1 MINKILFA
9 LAIGILAAALFFS
22 CRKNSECRTCR
33 AINKSPIANAGKD
46 TIIVL
51 PPDSVL
57 LNGSSSKDPDGT
69 IKEYLWSRISGPVSF
84 SIVDS
89 DSPKTVVTK
98 LTKGVYRFELKVT
111 DDEGLSAMDTV
122 MITVDSST
130 VQHHHPIADAGRDQ
144 AITADVNLL
153 FDYGATATLDGNNSV
168 DPDNDISSYHWTMIS
183 TNGPSAIANA
193 DAVKT
198 SVNFSDFGVYIF
210 ELEVTD
216 KSALSSRDTITISI
230 NRDTTNRLPTAFAG
244 PDQTIYL
251 PVNNVRLDGSLSSDP
266 DGDVLSYQW
275 TKVSGPS
282 SFNIQS
288 ANIAM
293 TDVTSLV
300 EGDYEFELKVTDLK
314 GTFSADTV
322 GVAVVACATGR
333 QRLNATLTPFVTMP
347 EQRLAAVASAANKIV
362 FAGGSS
368 SQEPYGSARVDIYDI
383 ITKTWTVAQLSVPRY
398 GITAVVV
405 GNKILF
411 AGGESGELGDALY
424 GFHSEVDIYDAAT
437 DSWSVS
443 SMSEPQHS
451 MAAAALGDKV
461 FFAGANTG
469 STTTYTNKVEIY
481 DASANSWSIKTLSEF
496 KDGISV
502 VAADGKVYFAGGH
515 TNSNS
520 FSNRIDIYDD
530 ASDTWTTATLTQPR
544 AGWGG
549 ISINKK
555 IFWAGGYGE
564 RGSLCSVEIL
574 DNLSQTISLDKLSNA
589 GWVRALRNENKVAFF
604 GLDREFEIY
613 DPNSDTWSI
622 GVLPNAIGLLFPA
635 NNSIYMSGS
644 NKPNEIWKVEF

>member
-1 MINKILFA
+1 MINKILLTLTIAIVAGA
-9 LAIGILAAALFFS
+9 LYIS
-22 CRKNSECRTCR
+22 CRKSTECETCR
-33 AINKSPIANAGKD
+33 EVNKRPIANAGKD
-46 TIIVL
+46 TILVL
-51 PPDSVL
+51 PLDSVL
-57 LNGSSSKDPDGT
+57 LNGGSSKDPDGT
-69 IKEYLWSRISGPVSF
+69 IQKYLWSRISGPVSF
-84 SIVDS
+84 LIADS
-89 DSPKTVVTK
+89 TSPKTIVKK
-98 LTKGVYRFELKVT
+98 LTKGVYRFELKIT

-130 VQHHHPIADAGRDQ
+130 VQHHQPVADAGGDQ

-153 FDYGATATLDGNNSV
+153 FDYGATATLDGTNSL

-183 TNGPSAIANA
+183 TTGGVAIANA
-193 DAVKT
+193 DSVKT
-198 SVNFSDFGVYIF
+198 SVSFADFGVYIF

-216 KSALSSRDTITISI
+216 KSALSSRDTMTISI
-230 NRDTTNRLPTAFAG
+230 NRDTTNGLPTAFAG
-244 PDQTIYL
+244 TDQTIYL
-251 PVNNVRLDGSLSSDP
+251 PVNNVQLNGSLSSDP
-266 DGDVLSYQW
+266 DGDLVSYQW

-282 SFNIQS
+282 SFNIQTPN
-288 ANIAM
+288 AAM

-300 EGDYEFELKVTDLK
+300 EGVYQFELKVTDLK
-314 GTFSADTV
+314 GAFSTDTV
-322 GVAVVACATGR
+322 RVTVVACATGR
-333 QRLNATLTPFVTMP
+333 HRINATLTPFATLP

-383 ITKTWTVAQLSVPRY
+383 ITKTWTIAQLSVPRY

-469 STTTYTNKVEIY
+469 SSATYTNKVEIY
-481 DASANSWSIKTLSEF
+481 DASANTWSIKTLSEF
-496 KDGISV
+496 KEGISV
-502 VAADGKVYFAGGH
+502 VATDGKVYFAGGH
-515 TNSNS
+515 TNNNS

-530 ASDTWTTATLTQPR
+530 ASDTWTTATLSQPR

-549 ISINKK
+549 ISIDNK
-555 IFWAGGYGE
+555 IFWAGGYGD

-574 DNLSQTISLDKLSNA
+574 DKLSQTISLDKLSNA
-589 GWVRALRNENKVAFF
+589 GGVRALSNGNKVAFF
-604 GLDREFEIY
+604 GLEKEFEIY
-613 DPNSDTWSI
+613 DPNADSWSI
-622 GVLPNAIGLLFPA
+622 GVLPDAIYMLFSA
-635 NNSIYMSGS
+635 NNNIYVSGY